1 MPPPYFSVIIPTR
14 NRPDLLRD
22 ALSSALWQ
30 DFDDF
35 EVIVSDN
42 YNDERT
48 QAVLCEFSDN
58 TRLRCVRTDRLLPM
72 PAHWEFAS
80 GQAQGQYVLIL
91 TDRSV
96 LKQHA
101 LKTIHATISAQERK
115 VELCSWRWSAF
126 DIETGAEFANAKCI
140 RERDVAVLQSSR
152 LAQDFAHGVKSYP
165 YSLPRGLNSCYHRD
179 LMGRVM
185 RQWGTPFKP
194 LSPDFFSAFMFMAES
209 SEVLFI
215 DRPMFISQGLDC
227 SNGGE
232 AMATTAL
239 SYLSTLGNVNW
250 YAHVPIK
257 APLVENLIFEDYL
270 AAQELAGGFLEGI
283 DISWPAYFE
292 TCYQELVHKKGTAL
306 LSPNEISELFN
317 EWKISLSQF
326 DTAVQAETKR
336 RVRSLFWLV
345 AKSRLKNS
353 FAGPLLR
360 QIKRKADQ
368 ILLHRQFRR
377 EKRTVLAVAGFE

>member
-1 MPPPYFSVIIPTR
+1 MPPPYFSIVIPTR

-58 TRLRCVRTDRLLPM
+58 TRLRCVRTDRLLSM

-80 GQAQGQYVLIL
+80 SQAQGQYVLIL

-101 LKTIHATISAQERK
+101 LKTIHATITAQGKK

-140 RERDVAVLQSSR
+140 RERDVVAMQSRR

-179 LMGRVM
+179 LMERVR

-209 SEVLFI
+209 PEVLFI
-215 DRPMFISQGLDC
+215 DRPMFISQGLDA
-227 SNGGE
+227 SNGGQ
-232 AMATTAL
+232 ALATTAL
-239 SYLSTLGNVNW
+239 SYLKTLGDVGW
-250 YAHVPIK
+250 CAHVPIK
-257 APLVENLIFEDYL
+257 APLVESLIFEDYL
-270 AAQELAGGFLEGI
+270 AAQKIAGGFLEGVEI
-283 DISWPAYFE
+283 HWPAYFE
-292 TCYQELVHKKGTAL
+292 TCYRELVHKRCMAL
-306 LSPNEISELFN
+306 LPPNEIHDLFN
-317 EWKISLSQF
+317 EWSRAISQF
-326 DTAVQAETKR
+326 DTAVLVETNK
-336 RVRSLFWLV
+336 RVRSLFWFV
-345 AKSRLKNS
+345 AKNRLKNS
-353 FAGPLLR
+353 FVGPPLR
-360 QIKRKADQ
+360 RIKRKVDQ
-368 ILLHRQFRR
+368 LLLHRQFRSV
-377 EKRTVLAVAGFE
+377 KRTVLAAAGFE